1 MEEWT
6 LVAGNAGR
14 CPIGGTWSLGDRRQ
28 QLAHSLQARPGRPG
42 EGCESNGIAH
52 RYSAASWSLYFLMM
66 LFRFSFR
73 AAVVMSFSG
82 VQASEETCTLV
93 GISKRAR
100 LFALPMARKD
110 SRTASRVGFSFFISH
125 VTMATQ
131 LP

>member
-1 MEEWT
+1 MDVGRWKCRKVPHRRHM
-6 LVAGNAGR
+6 VAGGPA
-14 CPIGGTWSLGDRRQ
+14 
-28 QLAHSLQARPGRPG
+28 AGRPG